1 MAAMRGTLA
10 TGWVLL
16 IGAIF
21 LALVLVVWLYAWDV
35 AARAAEAALRPPEVA
50 PLALAA
56 ETPTATPAIAP
67 SAAVGAVSTAP
78 PGVGDAVAGQLVFAT
93 HCTACHPGA
102 NAGIG
107 PALYG
112 PQFAQRYPENGPLIA
127 VVRQG
132 KGGMPAFS
140 PAQLGNAEL
149 ADVIAY
155 LRGLQSGAI
164 APESTPTPRPRSR
177 GG

>member
-1 MAAMRGTLA
+1 MRGTVM

-16 IGAIF
+16 MGAVL
-21 LALVLVVWLYAWDV
+21 LALVLVVGLYAWDV
-35 AARAAEAALRPPEVA
+35 AARTAEAALRPPELA
-50 PLALAA
+50 PLALAV
-56 ETPTATPAIAP
+56 ETPVALPI
-67 SAAVGAVSTAP
+67 AVSSTAAGASTMP
-78 PGVGDAVAGQLVFAT
+78 PAAAGDAAAGQRAFAT
-93 HCTACHPGA
+93 HCNSCHPGA

-112 PQFAQRYPENGPLIA
+112 PQFAQRYPDDKPLIA

-132 KGGMPAFS
+132 KGGMPALS
-140 PAQLGNAEL
+140 PAQLGDADL

-164 APESTPTPRPRSR
+164 APEPTPTPRPRSR